1 MNQHIK
7 NSVRLL
13 VISVAALGLA
23 CGKKKM
29 RSDDAIMEINPER
42 PIVITGSIT
51 IGPPDSGIVIKGPW
65 FKFTVSMDN
74 QTDDKITVVSLT
86 SKVSGIDSSG
96 MIQTSEN
103 TFDPSS
109 NNYSTLTYNCVYRS
123 YGTFDKNN
131 TAVGSSTLDDSLFL
145 SNENNPSGCTYGG
158 VTFYAPDNPTSLTG
172 NYSYHGQLKVLG
184 WFGTYDD
191 PTDRFEKTINFTT
204 Q

>member
-1 MNQHIK
+1 MNQHFK
-7 NSVRLL
+7 YSVRLL
-13 VISVAALGLA
+13 VILFAAFGVA

-29 RSDDAIMEINPER
+29 RSDDALMEINPER

-74 QTDDKITVVSLT
+74 QTDEMITIVSVT
-86 SKVSGIDSSG
+86 SKVSGMDESG
-96 MIQTSEN
+96 SFKDTET

-109 NNYSTLTYNCVYRS
+109 NNYSTLNYNCVYHS
-123 YGTFDKNN
+123 YGSFVVNN
-131 TAVGSSTLDDSLFL
+131 SKIPSTLDDSLFL
-145 SNENNPSGCTYGG
+145 SNENNPAGCSYGTI
-158 VTFYAPDNPTSLTG
+158 TFYAPDNPSSNTG
-172 NYSYHGQLKVLG
+172 AYTYHGKFKILG

-191 PTDRFEKTINFTT
+191 PTDRFEKVINFTT